1 MSPREFIGHCFCDSR
16 FKTIENIILKG
27 TVPEVL
33 ELQTIN
39 NMMPK
44 FHRHR
49 EVAILIEERLN
60 GRD

>member
-1 MSPREFIGHCFCDSR
+1 MSPREFIGHCYCDSR

-27 TVPEVL
+27 TTEEVL

-49 EVAILIEERLN
+49 EVAKLLEERLN
-60 GRD
+60 ERN

>member
-1 MSPREFIGHCFCDSR
+1 MGHCFCDSR
-16 FKTIENIILKG
+16 FKVIQNIILKG

-49 EVAILIEERLN
+49 EVAKLIEERLN

>member
-16 FKTIENIILKG
+16 FKVIENIIFKG
-27 TVPEVL
+27 TITEVL
-33 ELQTIN
+33 EIQQVN

-49 EVAILIEERLN
+49 EVAKLIEERLN